1 MRSRTI
7 AVTALAT
14 TALCALSACAP
25 VGGGDKAAEIGSAAR
40 ASAGATAGTPAP
52 SASASARAGGPGD
65 FSDLSAAEILTRS
78 HEATSKAESVHV
90 KAKVTEEGK
99 PMEIDL
105 SLDKKGSCNGVIR
118 LDGMGALTVIKSPD
132 LIHFKGDAAYWRGAA
147 KMENAP
153 RKQTD
158 QMVATLA
165 DRWVKVPTSD
175 PRAAAMTTSC
185 DLDKLTGG
193 TGKASPLARKG
204 AATVV
209 DGTPAITITSPVRQ
223 GTAVDCVATQGT
235 PYLLKSTV
243 FGDSDGEILFSD
255 YGKPVDTTSPKDA
268 DVLDLSKQGGGVP
281 GEAA

>member
-14 TALCALSACAP
+14 SALCALTACTA
-25 VGGGDKAAEIGSAAR
+25 VGGGDKAAEIGRAAR
-40 ASAGATAGTPAP
+40 TPAQPAAGTPAP
-52 SASASARAGGPGD
+52 SASPSAQAGGSGD
-65 FSDLSAAEILTRS
+65 LADLSAAEILTRS
-78 HEATSKAESVHV
+78 REVTSKAESVHV
-90 KAKVTEEGK
+90 TAKVTEDGK

-105 SLDKKGSCNGVIR
+105 SLDKKGSCNGAIR
-118 LDGMGALTVIKSPD
+118 LQGMGTLNLIKSPD

-147 KMENAP
+147 AMKDTP

-165 DRWVKVPTSD
+165 DRWVKIPTTD
-175 PRAAAMTTSC
+175 PRAATMTASC
-185 DLDKLTGG
+185 DLAKLTGG
-193 TGKASPLARKG
+193 TGKVSPLARKG

-209 DGTPAITITSPVRQ
+209 GGQPAITITSPVRQ
-223 GTAVDCVATQGT
+223 GTAVDSVATQGT

-243 FGDSDGEILFSD
+243 SGDSEGEVLFSA
-255 YGKPVDTTSPKDA
+255 YGTPVDTTSPKDA
-268 DVLDLSKQGGGVP
+268 DVLDLSKQGGGIP